1 MRAKYSSVPFSLSLE
16 YLSGKDLHTYIKLY
30 LNSNFR
36 VAKHANIFELT
47 QNKNYI
53 ENIYIYT
60 LNARKEKYHLQF
72 TILSLSMSGKKNLH
86 EGNIL
91 YFSLK
96 VCKKKLVRKKS
107 GSAFHCL
114 AEK

>member
-1 MRAKYSSVPFSLSLE
+1 MQ
-16 YLSGKDLHTYIKLY
+16 GKKI
-30 LNSNFR
+30 S
-36 VAKHANIFELT
+36 
-47 QNKNYI
+47 
-53 ENIYIYT
+53 
-60 LNARKEKYHLQF
+60 F
-72 TILSLSMSGKKNLH
+72 TIHNFKFKYVRQKNLH

-96 VCKKKLVRKKS
+96 VCKKLVRKKS